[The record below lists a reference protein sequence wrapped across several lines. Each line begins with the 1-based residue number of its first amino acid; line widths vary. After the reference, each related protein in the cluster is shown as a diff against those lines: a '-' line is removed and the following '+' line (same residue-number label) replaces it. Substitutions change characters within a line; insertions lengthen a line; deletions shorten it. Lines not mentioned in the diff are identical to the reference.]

1 MHMPVQS
8 DTHQDISK
16 PEYIT
21 QGFITFLREMGVE
34 VPISSSITFFQSL
47 AYVTISNR
55 NDVYWAGRST
65 LVRTPEDIP
74 AYDEAFHAFWEDYV
88 VLGDKEVQNIK
99 EMTLAI
105 DNDDYQNDDQ
115 SAESQ
120 EGELIPLKYSR
131 SEILRQ
137 KDFADYSDDEL
148 SEAYQLMK
156 SIRLI
161 GSTQK
166 SRRASSVARQ
176 NKTPDLRGIIRA
188 SFRTAGEPIQ
198 RYFMQKND
206 KARRIVFLLDVSGS
220 MEVYARALLRFIQAA
235 VITRRRVEAFTIGTR
250 LTRVT
255 RELSNRDLDKAL
267 HVTSESITDWSGGTR
282 LGETIGEF
290 LNMWGQRGMAR
301 GATVVI
307 LSDGWDRGK
316 SEVMDEQMA
325 RLKRISHSVIW
336 INPLKVS
343 PGYEPL
349 AQGMAAALP
358 YIDEFIEGHSLE
370 SLIELA
376 EILAE

>member
-1 MHMPVQS
+1 MHMLVQS
-8 DTHQDISK
+8 DTDQDIIK

-21 QGFITFLREMGVE
+21 QGFITFLREMGID

-47 AYVTISNR
+47 NYVTISNR
-55 NDVYWAGRST
+55 DDVYWAGRST
-65 LVRTPEDIP
+65 LVRAPEDIP
-74 AYDEAFHAFWEDYV
+74 AYNEAFYAFWEDFI
-88 VLGDKEVQNIK
+88 VLGDKKIQNVK
-99 EMTLAI
+99 EITLAI
-105 DNDDYQNDDQ
+105 DNDDYESDAQ
-115 SAESQ
+115 SEKSQ
-120 EGELIPLKYSR
+120 EEELITLKYSR
-131 SEILRQ
+131 SEILRK

-148 SEAYQLMK
+148 SESYELMK
-156 SIRLI
+156 LIRLI
-161 GSTQK
+161 GSTQR
-166 SRRASSVARQ
+166 SRRSSSVTKQ

-188 SFRTAGEPIQ
+188 SFQTAGEPIQ
-198 RYFMQKND
+198 RYFLQKND

-235 VITRRRVEAFTIGTR
+235 VISRRRVEAFTIGTR

-255 RELSNRDLDKAL
+255 HELSNRDLDKAL
-267 HVTSESITDWSGGTR
+267 HVASESITDWSGGTR

-325 RLKRISHSVIW
+325 RLKRISHDIVW

-376 EILAE
+376 EILTE

>member
-1 MHMPVQS
+1 MLMPVQS
-8 DTHQDISK
+8 DIHQDISK

-21 QGFITFLREMGVE
+21 QGFITFLRKMGVE
-34 VPISSSITFFQSL
+34 VPISASITFFQSL
-47 AYVTISNR
+47 TYVTIANR
-55 NDVYWAGRST
+55 DDVYWAGRST
-65 LVRTPEDIP
+65 LVRSPEDIP
-74 AYDEAFHAFWEDYV
+74 AYDDAFHAFWEDYI
-88 VLGDKEVQNIK
+88 VLGEEKTQTIK

-105 DNDDYQNDDQ
+105 DNDNYENDDLTDT
-115 SAESQ
+115 SQ
-120 EGELIPLKYSR
+120 EGELITLKYSP
-131 SEILRQ
+131 SELLRK
-137 KDFADYSDDEL
+137 KDFANYNDDEL
-148 SEAYQLMK
+148 SEAYELMK

-166 SRRASSVARQ
+166 SRRVSSVARH

-188 SFRTAGEPIQ
+188 SFRTAGEPIE

-206 KARRIVFLLDVSGS
+206 KSRRIVFLLDVSGS
-220 MEVYARALLRFIQAA
+220 MEVYARALLRFIQVA
-235 VITRRRVEAFTIGTR
+235 IISRRRVEAFTIGTR

-255 RELSNRDLDKAL
+255 HELSNRDLDKAM
-267 HVTSESITDWSGGTR
+267 HITSESITDWSGGTR

-290 LNMWGQRGMAR
+290 LNLWGQRGMAR

-325 RLKRISHSVIW
+325 RLKRIAHNIIW

-376 EILAE
+376 EILTE

>member
-1 MHMPVQS
+1 MLVQS
-8 DTHQDISK
+8 DTDQQIGK
-16 PEYIT
+16 PEYIA
-21 QGFITFLREMGVE
+21 QGFITFLREMGVD
-34 VPISSSITFFQSL
+34 VPISSSISFFQSL
-47 AYVTISNR
+47 AYVTVSNR

-74 AYDEAFHAFWEDYV
+74 AYDEAFHAFWEDFV
-88 VLGDKEVQNIK
+88 VLGDEQVQNVK
-99 EMTLAI
+99 EMVLAI
-105 DNDDYQNDDQ
+105 DNDDYESDNQ
-115 SAESQ
+115 SGVNQ
-120 EGELIPLKYSR
+120 EGELITLKYSR
-131 SEILRQ
+131 SEILRK
-137 KDFADYSDDEL
+137 KDFAEYSDEEL
-148 SEAYQLMK
+148 SEAYELMK
-156 SIRLI
+156 SIKLI
-161 GSTQK
+161 GNTQR
-166 SRRASSVARQ
+166 SRRASSVAKQ

-188 SFRTAGEPIQ
+188 SFRTAGEPIH

-235 VITRRRVEAFTIGTR
+235 VISRRRVEAFTIGTR

-255 RELSNRDLDKAL
+255 HELSNKDLDKAL
-267 HVTSESITDWSGGTR
+267 HVSSQSITDWSGGTR

-316 SEVMDEQMA
+316 SEIMDEQMA
-325 RLKRISHSVIW
+325 RLKRISHNIVW

-376 EILAE
+376 ELLTE